1 MTMMVRVLQTLWLS
15 PLHHNISM
23 KLLVSALEPSSNL
36 HLKEVLKHSS
46 DVELLGIFD
55 KNIEEGT
62 PAHDI
67 SEMAIMGVVDA
78 LKKLRWF
85 FKVADEM
92 VELARDADK
101 VLLMDSS
108 GFNLPLAKKLK
119 KAYPEK
125 EIIYYILP
133 QIWASRPKRA
143 LKLEQYC
150 DKLLGILP
158 FEVDYYPQ
166 GKAQYVGHPL
176 LDEIDVHRNEEET
189 KNIITFMPGSRK
201 SEITRLMPIFLEL
214 RRKLGN
220 DIRPLLVI
228 PPSFSRNKI
237 AKLYKGNREFEIVRN
252 SHEALRRSEFAFI
265 CSGTATL
272 EAALIGV
279 PFTLVYIA
287 KKLDFFIGSKLLN
300 ITHVGLANIICKQHD
315 GTLLHEELLQEDVTV
330 DNLLKAY
337 YNTDREIFAKKA
349 EELKIYLGHGSSL
362 NVAKILMEDR
372 C

>member
-1 MTMMVRVLQTLWLS
+1 
-15 PLHHNISM
+15 M

-36 HLKEVLKHSS
+36 HLKEVLKHTQ
-46 DVELLGIFD
+46 DVELIGIFD
-55 KNIEEGT
+55 KSIENGT
-62 PAHDI
+62 PLYDI

-78 LKKLRWF
+78 IKKLRWF

-92 VELARDADK
+92 VELARDVDK

-119 KAYPEK
+119 TAYPDK

-143 LKLEQYC
+143 KKLEQYC

-176 LDEIDVHRNEEET
+176 LDEIKMHRNEEES
-189 KNIITFMPGSRK
+189 KNVIAFMPGSRK
-201 SEITRLMPIFLEL
+201 SEISRLMPIFLEL

-228 PPSFSRNKI
+228 PPSFSRDKI
-237 AKLYKGNREFEIVRN
+237 AHLYKGNREFEVVRDT
-252 SHEALRRSEFAFI
+252 HEALRRSEFAFI

-279 PFTLVYIA
+279 PFTLAYIA
-287 KKLDFFIGSKLLN
+287 KKVDFFIGTKLLG
-300 ITHVGLANIICKQHD
+300 IKQVGLANIILTNYNNT
-315 GTLLHEELLQEDVTV
+315 TLHNEILQEEVTV
-330 DNLLKAY
+330 DNLLKEY
-337 YNTDREIFAKKA
+337 YNTDQAIFAQKA
-349 EELKIYLGHGSSL
+349 EELRAYLGHGSSQ
-362 NVAKILMEDR
+362 NVAQIIMQP
-372 C
+372 

>member
-1 MTMMVRVLQTLWLS
+1 
-15 PLHHNISM
+15 M

-36 HLKEVLKHSS
+36 HLKEVLKYTH

-55 KNIEEGT
+55 KSIENGT
-62 PAHDI
+62 ALYDI

-78 LKKLRWF
+78 IRKLRWF

-92 VELARDADK
+92 VELARDVDK

-108 GFNLPLAKKLK
+108 GFNLPLAKKPK
-119 KAYPEK
+119 TAYPEK

-143 LKLEQYC
+143 KKLEQYC

-158 FEVDYYPQ
+158 FEVDYYPH
-166 GKAQYVGHPL
+166 GNAEYVGHPL

-189 KNIITFMPGSRK
+189 KNVITFMPGSRK

-237 AKLYKGNREFEIVRN
+237 AHLYKGNREFEIVRDT
-252 SHEALRRSEFAFI
+252 HEALRRSEFAFI

-279 PFTLVYIA
+279 PFTLAYIA
-287 KKLDFFIGSKLLN
+287 KKVDFFIGTKLLG
-300 ITHVGLANIICKQHD
+300 IKQVGLANIILTHYNNT
-315 GTLLHEELLQEDVTV
+315 TLHKEILQEEVTV
-330 DNLLKAY
+330 DNLLKEY
-337 YNTDREIFAKKA
+337 YNTDREIFADKA
-349 EELKIYLGHGSSL
+349 KELREYLGHGSSE
-362 NVAKILMEDR
+362 NVANIIMQP
-372 C
+372 

>member
-1 MTMMVRVLQTLWLS
+1 
-15 PLHHNISM
+15 M

-36 HLKEVLKHSS
+36 HLKEVLKHTQ
-46 DVELLGIFD
+46 DIELMGIFD
-55 KNIEEGT
+55 KNIEYGT
-62 PAHDI
+62 PLYDI

-78 LKKLRWF
+78 VKKLRWF

-92 VELARDADK
+92 VVLAKDVDK

-119 KAYPEK
+119 TVYPNK

-133 QIWASRPKRA
+133 QIWASRPTRA
-143 LKLEQYC
+143 IKLEQYC

-158 FEVDYYPQ
+158 FEVNFYPK
-166 GKAQYVGHPL
+166 GKAEYVGHPL

-189 KNIITFMPGSRK
+189 KNVITFMPGSRK

-237 AKLYKGNREFEIVRN
+237 AHLYKGNREFEIVRDT
-252 SHEALRRSEFAFI
+252 HEGLRRSEFAFI

-279 PFTLVYIA
+279 PFTLAYIA
-287 KKLDFFIGSKLLN
+287 KKVDFFIGTKLLG
-300 ITHVGLANIICKQHD
+300 ITQVGLANIILTHYNNT
-315 GTLLHEELLQEDVTV
+315 TLHNEILQEEVTV
-330 DNLLKAY
+330 DNLLKEY
-337 YNTDREIFAKKA
+337 YNTDREIFAQKA
-349 EELKIYLGHGSSL
+349 EELRTYLGHGSSK
-362 NVAKILMEDR
+362 NVAKIIME
-372 C
+372 